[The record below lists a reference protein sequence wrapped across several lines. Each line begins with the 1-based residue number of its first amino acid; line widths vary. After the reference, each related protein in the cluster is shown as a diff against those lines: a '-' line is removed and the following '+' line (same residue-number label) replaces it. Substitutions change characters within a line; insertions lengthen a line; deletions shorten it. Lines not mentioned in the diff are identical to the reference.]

1 MAENTVKSRLRDF
14 LAIALFFPALPFLR
28 FVGPR
33 RNYLTAVRG
42 LLDRAGTTVI
52 ANHYYE
58 PSYTAADIFRDP
70 DEPRTLAG
78 IDWNIEGQLALL
90 EEFTFGPKLEAL
102 EGRSFRGRTFS
113 YENDWFG
120 PGDAEALYSMIR
132 HFKPRR
138 IVEIGCGQSTL
149 VARFAIGDA
158 TAADPQYQ
166 CRQICFE
173 PFENP
178 WLDELGVEVR
188 RERIER
194 ADPSLFWSLTAGDV
208 VFIDSSH
215 TQRPMGDVEFEFL
228 HIRQKLIRPRSPPFR
243 KSLEGPIN

>member
-1 MAENTVKSRLRDF
+1 M
-14 LAIALFFPALPFLR
+14 
-28 FVGPR
+28 
-33 RNYLTAVRG
+33 
-42 LLDRAGTTVI
+42 

-70 DEPRTLAG
+70 DEPRKLAG
-78 IDWNIEGQLALL
+78 IDWNLKGQLALL
-90 EEFTFGPKLEAL
+90 ETFTYGPDLLAL
-102 EGRSFRGRTFS
+102 EGRSYRGHD
-113 YENDWFG
+113 NGWFG
-120 PGDAEALYSMIR
+120 PGDAEALYAMIR

-149 VARFAIGDA
+149 VARFAIADT
-158 TAADPQYQ
+158 TAVDPLYQ

-194 ADPSLFWSLTAGDV
+194 ADPSRSGRLPRET
-208 VFIDSSH
+208 SSSSIPPIRSGRWA
-215 TQRPMGDVEFEFL
+215 TSSSNSCTPAAAARRRPHPCARHLLAARLPGEMA
-228 HIRQKLIRPRSPPFR
+228 Q
-243 KSLEGPIN
+243 